1 MQRRLFTLEPHRMA
15 RDTAALVSGLH
26 GRDYLT
32 PDALCYE
39 YLANPDE
46 SRLYYGTDDKGTV
59 AASQGWV
66 GQTLIRDGE
75 PVPTLMSERT
85 LLAPAFWGRADYRT
99 FYLQSLAETAAAS
112 SARFAWG
119 GTSAL
124 KAFGRYGFEIT
135 DCFGQDAMICG
146 LSPILALASAK
157 AGWKS
162 RAFHAAL
169 YAFSL
174 LKHGLSVPWLKP
186 VRYLVRE
193 EVPTDAELDAFMR
206 ALSRANPG
214 SYFMRY
220 TAAKIGWFATAN
232 PFRKREVV
240 TLRRGGVMQGLALVD
255 DRGSGLAV
263 LADCLLL
270 DSADAHRALLDL
282 GRYYRRHGRGG
293 LYLWGNCSNPYL
305 AALRR
310 GLYRLGAV
318 PMRKEDAHLV
328 IRAAGAA
335 DRSHPPASALA
346 MTWIWSPPL

>member
-1 MQRRLFTLEPHRMA
+1 MT
-15 RDTAALVSGLH
+15 RDTAALVSGLYK
-26 GRDYLT
+26 RDYLT
-32 PDALCYE
+32 PAALCYE

-85 LLAPAFWGRADYRT
+85 LLAPAFWGRADYRA

-112 SARFAWG
+112 AAPFAWG

-124 KAFGRYGFEIT
+124 KAFARYGFEAT
-135 DCFGQDAMICG
+135 ECFSQDALICG
-146 LSPILALASAK
+146 LSPILALVRAE

-162 RAFHAAL
+162 RAYHAAL
-169 YAFSL
+169 YGFSL
-174 LKHGLSVPWLKP
+174 LKHGLSLPWLKP
-186 VRYLVRE
+186 VRYVVRE
-193 EVPTDAELDAFMR
+193 EVPTDAELRVFMR
-206 ALSRANPG
+206 ALSAANPG

-220 TAAKIGWFATAN
+220 TVAKIGWFATAN

-240 TLRRGGVMQGLALVD
+240 TLRRDGVMHGLALVD
-255 DRGSGLAV
+255 DRENRLAV

-270 DSADAHRALLDL
+270 DSANADRALLDL

-293 LYLWGNCSNPYL
+293 LYFWGNRRNPYL

-318 PMRKEDAHLV
+318 AMRKEDSHLV
-328 IRAAGAA
+328 IRGAGATE
-335 DRSHPPASALA
+335 RSHPPASALA